1 MIINK
6 LDQILA
12 HCRLPS
18 TQKRHVQHVTC
29 YIFPSSSVFMQKHD
43 RKFDLILAVV

>member
-18 TQKRHVQHVTC
+18 ALNWHVQHVTC